1 MPLRYIHVSVD
12 LQIVP
17 VKDARTGEVGY
28 QAVMPTDNDGRPI
41 PGVTLN
47 TGKNAAKRKLRAGM
61 TARQVKRR
69 DKKRTRIRWRELER
83 ECIGPGHAII

>member
-47 TGKNAAKRKLRAGM
+47 TGKNAAKRKLRAGL

-69 DKKRTRIRWRELER
+69 DKKAPRLRWGALSKRANWALL
-83 ECIGPGHAII
+83 

>member
-12 LQIVP
+12 LHVIP
-17 VKDARTGEVGY
+17 TKDARTGVVGY
-28 QAVMPTDNDGRPI
+28 QAVMPRDKDGRPI

-69 DKKRTRIRWRELER
+69 DKKRTNISWLELHREVF
-83 ECIGPGHAII
+83 G